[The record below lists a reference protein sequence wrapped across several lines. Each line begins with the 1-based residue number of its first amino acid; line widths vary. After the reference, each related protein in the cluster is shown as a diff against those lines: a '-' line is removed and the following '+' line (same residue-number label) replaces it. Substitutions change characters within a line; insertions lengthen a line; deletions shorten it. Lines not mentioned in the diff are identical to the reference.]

1 MLNSFLL
8 EKHTDGEGTIMIDDS
23 AETLKLT
30 ASLIKEDAEID
41 FECMV
46 SQVLESGEIR
56 EYCEALIL
64 QDVAESVHK
73 NIIAEEKA
81 TRLLKE
87 LIESKLRSI

>member
-8 EKHTDGEGTIMIDDS
+8 EKHTDGQETTMIDDS

-46 SQVLESGEIR
+46 SQMLESDEIK
-56 EYCEALIL
+56 EYCEALIM
-64 QDVAESVHK
+64 QDIAESVYK
-73 NIIAEEKA
+73 NIVAEEKA
-81 TRLLKE
+81 TQLLKE
-87 LIESKLRSI
+87 LIQAKLECM